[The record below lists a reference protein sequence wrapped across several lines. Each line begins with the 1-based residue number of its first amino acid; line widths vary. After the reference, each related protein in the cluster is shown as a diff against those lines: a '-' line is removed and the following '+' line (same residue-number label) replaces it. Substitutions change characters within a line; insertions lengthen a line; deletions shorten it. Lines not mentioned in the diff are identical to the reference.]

1 MKTIG
6 HISAVIATLIS
17 ALSCSG
23 FLDGTPPYAVS
34 SDTELNDSVAIALT
48 NACYKPLQASNL
60 YNMRIWSLDIVAGNS
75 EVGAGGGNDGQE
87 TQDCANFRA
96 SADNAF
102 ALYIWR
108 SPWVGIGQ
116 CNLVLKTLKE
126 EPQKVSEDIRSRLS
140 GEAYFLR
147 AHYYYI
153 LVRLF
158 GGVPIRTIPH
168 EVDDPIE
175 IARNSISECYD
186 FIMADCDSA
195 ITYLPSINTYY
206 KGDRNRASKEAAM
219 TMLADVL
226 LTWQP
231 EKNYE
236 RVIALCEGVEAAG
249 YDLDKCE
256 FEDNFGLKA
265 ENSKEAIFTVG
276 YSGSTQSDFWGMDNQ
291 SSWLST
297 FMGPRNSKMVAGGYG
312 WNLPTEEFMN
322 QWESGDLRKDVTVLY
337 NGCPPFDGYRYDSG
351 SSSTGYNVRKFL
363 VSKSDSPE
371 YNTNPSDFIVYR
383 YADVLLKKAEALNES
398 GNTAMAAV
406 PLNIVRR
413 RAGLGE
419 ISGNVS
425 KEVMRDI
432 IIHERRMELAF
443 EGHRWFD
450 MIRIDDGRYA
460 LKFLRGIGKNPT
472 KDRLLLPI
480 PLTEM
485 DSNNLM
491 EQNAGY

>member
-1 MKTIG
+1 MIITI
-6 HISAVIATLIS
+6 LIS
-17 ALSCSG
+17 ALSCTG

-34 SDTELNDSVAIALT
+34 SDTELNDSIAVALT

-60 YNMRIWSLDIVAGNS
+60 YNMRIWSLDIIAGNS

-87 TQDCANFRA
+87 TQDCAKFRA

-116 CNLVLKTLKE
+116 CNLVLKTLNE
-126 EPQKVSEDIRSRLS
+126 EPQKVSEDIRKRSL

-158 GGVPIRTIPH
+158 GGVPIRKTPH

-175 IARNSISECYD
+175 IARSSIDDCYD
-186 FIMADCDSA
+186 LIMADCDSA
-195 ITYLPSINTYY
+195 IKYLPSINVYY
-206 KGDRNRASKEAAM
+206 KGERNRASKEAAM

-231 EKNYE
+231 ENNYQ
-236 RVIALCEGVEAAG
+236 RVISLCDSVEEAG
-249 YDLDKCE
+249 FDLEKCR
-256 FEDNFGLKA
+256 FEDNFGLNA
-265 ENSKEAIFTVG
+265 ENSREAIFTVG
-276 YSGSTQSDFWGMDNQ
+276 YSGSTQCDFWSMDNQ

-297 FMGPRNSKMVAGGYG
+297 FMGPRNTKMVAGGYG
-312 WNLPTEEFMN
+312 WNLPTEEFMS
-322 QWESGDLRKDVTVLY
+322 QWEKGDLRKDVTVLY
-337 NGCPPFDGYRYDSG
+337 SGCPLFDGYRYDSG

-363 VSKSDSPE
+363 VSKLVSPE

-383 YADVLLKKAEALNES
+383 FADVLLKKAEALNES
-398 GNTAMAAV
+398 GNTMMAAV

-413 RAGLGE
+413 RAGLDE
-419 ISGNVS
+419 ISGNIS
-425 KEVMRDI
+425 IEEMREI

-450 MIRIDDGRYA
+450 MIRIDNGRYA
-460 LKFLRGIGKNPT
+460 LKFLRSIGKNPT
-472 KDRLLLPI
+472 KERLLLPI